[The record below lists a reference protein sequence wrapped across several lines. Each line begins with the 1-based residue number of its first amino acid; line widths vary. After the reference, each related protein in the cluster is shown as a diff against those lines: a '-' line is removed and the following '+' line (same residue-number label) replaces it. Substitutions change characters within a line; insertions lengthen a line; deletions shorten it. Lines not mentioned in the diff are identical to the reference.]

1 MMQSKKVT
9 RMAFLNIAIALIN
22 IILFSPG
29 LLAIKITGSTVF
41 ATAFGITVIFMSF
54 LVFFLGNYIILTAKE
69 RSIQAKE
76 IESREDCI
84 YALEQNQNKKTFA
97 SDIQIILEQIERV
110 EKKKTTIRDI
120 LLQKFDSN
128 EMSYGKFYGSVL
140 NVEEIFFINIKSI
153 INKINAFDEDDYN
166 KIKTGS
172 LTDKFS
178 KEFVKAKLD
187 IYNEYISFVKASLED
202 NEEIILQLDRLLLE
216 ISNFNSLE
224 EGEIENMEAL
234 KEIGE
239 LIKKARL
246 YK

>member
-1 MMQSKKVT
+1 MQSKKVT

-128 EMSYGKFYGSVL
+128 EMSYAKFYGSVL

-153 INKINAFDEDDYN
+153 INKINAFDDDDYK
-166 KIKTGS
+166 KIKAGS
-172 LTDKFS
+172 LSEKFS